1 MLLAGNAGRVE
12 TTLLILV
19 VSTIVVIA
27 GINGRA
33 TAVLG
38 TALLAVMV
46 LVSATDPLLRV
57 RTFFGVIEV
66 RNMGERV
73 SEYSGTD
80 APRHPVLRR
89 AHRRLAATSY
99 YAPGGP
105 MGDVFD
111 DLRTRIPSGAR
122 VGVVGLGVG
131 TSLAYALPTDDWTF
145 FEIDQAVIDIARD
158 QRYFTYVRD
167 AAAPVR
173 MVLGD
178 ARLSI
183 AEEPAGS
190 FDVLVV
196 DAFSSDSVPVHLLT
210 REALE
215 LYHRTLRPGGI
226 VLLHLSN
233 RYYDLLPAVNST
245 ARAAGLGVL
254 ALSYSPGPESRERL
268 AAEGSTYAIVGDWP
282 SVERFRSRD
291 WSGSKLGP
299 VFTDDFA
306 NLLGTLL

>member
-73 SEYSGTD
+73 SEYSGTTLHGTQFFD
-80 APRHPVLRR
+80 ED
-89 AHRRLAATSY
+89 RRLAATSY

-158 QRYFTYVRD
+158 QRYFSYVRD